1 MARKSIYP
9 PSVTPGIPRLGRKP
23 EGWVETTFG
32 EVLQVVQRRAEV
44 ADDSEYQLVNAKRSR
59 GGVVARERLLGRQ
72 VLTKTQFLV
81 RTDDFLI
88 SKRQIIHGACG
99 IVPASLDGALVSNEY
114 ATLRVRDQLL
124 LDYLRY
130 FIHTVYFQQ
139 TCLYASV
146 GVDVE
151 KMIFRLGDWLKY
163 KVHLPPVPEQRKIA
177 AVLGAWDEAIA
188 LTERRIAAGQRRK
201 QGLMQRLLT
210 GQVRFPEFA
219 QESWA
224 QMQLGSL
231 GHCIRGV
238 SYSPQEDLRMNDS
251 ADTVRLL
258 RANNIY
264 GSRINTDDIQFV
276 VSDRCKS
283 TQYLNFGDIAIC
295 MASGSKEVVGKAA
308 MFRMDDG
315 FAYTV
320 GAFCAIFRVPDG
332 ASGDFVGHYF
342 QSQQYRKELAQ
353 LTAGSSINNLKPSD
367 IEGIR
372 FSMPANP
379 VETAKVADV
388 LAACDR
394 EIDLLT
400 RKRDALQRQKRGLM
414 QQLLTGRVRV
424 KV

>member
-9 PSVTPGIPRLGRKP
+9 PSVTPGIPRLGGKP
-23 EGWVETTFG
+23 EGWVETAFG
-32 EVLQVVQRRAEV
+32 EVLQVVQRRTEV

-114 ATLRVRDQLL
+114 ATLRVRDGLL

-130 FIHTVYFQQ
+130 FTHTVYFQQ

-151 KMIFRLGDWLKY
+151 KMIFRLGDWMKY
-163 KVHLPPVPEQRKIA
+163 KFHLPPLPEQRKITA
-177 AVLGAWDEAIA
+177 ILGTWDEAIA
-188 LTERRIAAGQRRK
+188 LTERRIAVGQQRM
-201 QGLMQRLLT
+201 QGVMQRLLT
-210 GQVRFPEFA
+210 GRVRFPGFEHLDWQDVRLRDVCSLVSGTGFPREYQGLLDRPILFA
-219 QESWA
+219 KVSDMNTPGNEKYIWQANNTVDGETIA
-224 QMQLGSL
+224 QLQASVFEKGTTVMPKVGAALLTNKRRLLTCPTAIDNNVMALVPTRVEPEYLYYWSLTLKMEHYAQSGALPSVNQTTLGS
-231 GHCIRGV
+231 
-238 SYSPQEDLRMNDS
+238 
-251 ADTVRLL
+251 
-258 RANNIY
+258 
-264 GSRINTDDIQFV
+264 IQLAIP
-276 VSDRCKS
+276 S
-283 TQYLNFGDIAIC
+283 LN
-295 MASGSKEVVGKAA
+295 E
-308 MFRMDDG
+308 
-315 FAYTV
+315 
-320 GAFCAIFRVPDG
+320 
-332 ASGDFVGHYF
+332 
-342 QSQQYRKELAQ
+342 QYR
-353 LTAGSSINNLKPSD
+353 I
-367 IEGIR
+367 
-372 FSMPANP
+372 
-379 VETAKVADV
+379 VEV

-394 EIDLLT
+394 ELDLLA